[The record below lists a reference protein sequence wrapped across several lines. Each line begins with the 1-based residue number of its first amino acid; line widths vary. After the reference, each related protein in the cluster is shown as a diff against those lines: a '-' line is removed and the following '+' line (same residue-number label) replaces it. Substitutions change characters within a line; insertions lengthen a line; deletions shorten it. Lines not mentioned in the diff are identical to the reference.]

1 MPHRKYAAMYA
12 PKPEALASDP
22 VALRDLRKISFDI
35 NPVSSVA
42 NSTQTANLKCRR
54 PSPDRN

>member
-1 MPHRKYAAMYA
+1 MYA